1 LDHKFTELTKEEMLE
16 MVGNPIKLARILYML
31 ANLPDLEKVI
41 EEMGEVALFELACE
55 VAREADGGVRI
66 G

>member
-1 LDHKFTELTKEEMLE
+1 MEHKFTELTPEQMLE
-16 MVGNPIKLARILYML
+16 MVSDPIKLARILYML

-55 VAREADGGVRI
+55 VARESDGGVR
-66 G
+66 

>member
-1 LDHKFTELTKEEMLE
+1 LEHKFTDLTPEQMLE
-16 MVGNPIKLARILYML
+16 MVGNPIKLAQILYML

-41 EEMGEVALFELACE
+41 EELGEVALFELACD
-55 VAREADGGVRI
+55 VAKDADGGGQI